1 MARLILNLFNDSKFK
16 LACTGALQ
24 VFFVAIN
31 TVFMQHSFD
40 IGIIICAFIIS
51 LIWSLNVKRVAF
63 GDWSDRIAYATGAAV
78 GCWLG
83 FKISS
88 SIII

>member
-1 MARLILNLFNDSKFK
+1 MARLIIRLIENTQFK

-31 TVFMQHSFD
+31 TVFIQHSFE

-51 LIWSLNVKRVAF
+51 FIWSLNVKRIAF
-63 GDWSDRIAYATGAAV
+63 GDYNDRIAYATGAAL

-83 FKISS
+83 FKISN

>member
-1 MARLILNLFNDSKFK
+1 MARLIFRLLDSSKFK
-16 LACTGALQ
+16 LASTGALQ

-31 TVFMQHSFD
+31 TVFIQHSFEL
-40 IGIIICAFIIS
+40 GIIICAFIIS
-51 LIWSLNVKRVAF
+51 FIWSLNVKRVAF
-63 GDWSDRIAYATGAAV
+63 GDWNDRIAYATGAAV

-83 FKISS
+83 FKISN